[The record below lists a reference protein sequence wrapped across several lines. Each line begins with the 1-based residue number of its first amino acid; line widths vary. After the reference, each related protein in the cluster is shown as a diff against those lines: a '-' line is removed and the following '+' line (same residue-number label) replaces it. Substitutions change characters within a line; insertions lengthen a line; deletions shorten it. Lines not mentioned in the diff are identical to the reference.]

1 MSVPVESGSSSEQV
15 TSDCHQM
22 SLTGDMAWG
31 VPCLMFR
38 GLGMGGSHV
47 WGAGPGGG
55 SHVYGT
61 WARGMGPVQ

>member
-22 SLTGDMAWG
+22 SLTGAHGLGGPMSHVQGTGDGG
-31 VPCLMFR
+31 VPCL
-38 GLGMGGSHV
+38 GGRA
-47 WGAGPGGG
+47 WGGVY
-55 SHVYGT
+55 VYGT